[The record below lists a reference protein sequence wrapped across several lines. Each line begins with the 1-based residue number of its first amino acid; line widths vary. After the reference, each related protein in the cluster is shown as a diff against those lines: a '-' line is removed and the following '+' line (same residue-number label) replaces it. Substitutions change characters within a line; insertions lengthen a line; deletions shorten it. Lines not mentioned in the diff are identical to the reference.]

1 MSTKKSKFLV
11 AFNISFWYLYIYNIY
26 IIHYTST
33 YFNSFIDYLNMSEK
47 FNLSWNDFQSNVLR
61 SFSSLRR
68 DTALCD
74 VTLVTDDHK
83 LVRAHKTVLSTCSDF
98 FKTVFQNSLSNSNQL
113 MLYLGDMS
121 CHDLNIILDYIYL
134 GEAHIL
140 QEGLEKFLEN
150 AQKLKLE
157 GLLQTEDTL
166 DDDKRSSKSQDN
178 EVEEEKIVEHFST
191 EANRSEIPRKVSNQT
206 QSSLLVS
213 KMSFDGNMDLL
224 ELEQKIQE
232 MTETDDD
239 KLICRVCG
247 KVTTGRNKK
256 QDIGKHIETHIEGLS
271 FDCQLCDRTFRSRN
285 SLKTHTSMNHRLSN
299 TK

>member
-1 MSTKKSKFLV
+1 
-11 AFNISFWYLYIYNIY
+11 
-26 IIHYTST
+26 
-33 YFNSFIDYLNMSEK
+33 MSEK

-83 LVRAHKTVLSTCSDF
+83 LVRAHKTVLSTCSEF

-121 CHDLNIILDYIYL
+121 SHDLNIILDYIYL
-134 GEAHIL
+134 GEAHIF

-178 EVEEEKIVEHFST
+178 EVNEEQIVEHFSK
-191 EANRSEIPRKVSNQT
+191 EANKSEIPRKVSNQT

-232 MTETDDD
+232 MTETDND
-239 KLICRVCG
+239 KLICRLCG

-299 TK
+299 NTK